1 MSSKG
6 LALLKVIK
14 LLGWSSIVVM
24 LLIAWYMS
32 QKAQQN
38 QPCTELKISISL
50 DDESYFVEKESIIRI
65 IAPNGD
71 ANSLIGK
78 PIKAFNSGLIESEIE
93 SNPFVKKAEVYS
105 TLEGALHVEVE
116 QRKPLFRVFKQQSK
130 GFYVDEEGMK
140 MPLSPIYS
148 ARVPVLRGAIAE
160 NYEGNDTMRTRV
172 LQEAFEIVSVISGS
186 DFWSSQIEEL
196 HYSLEGEFTLIPKV
210 GEQRILFGKAEEI
223 EEKLHK
229 LRLFYKHAMPRVGWT
244 TYKVINLK
252 YSGQIV
258 CEK

>member
-1 MSSKG
+1 MSVKG
-6 LALLKVIK
+6 LAFLKIIK
-14 LLGWSSIVVM
+14 LVWWTALPLMV
-24 LLIAWYMS
+24 LIAWNMALQS
-32 QKAQQN
+32 QQN
-38 QPCTELKISISL
+38 QPCTDLHIKISME
-50 DDESYFVEKESIIRI
+50 DESYFVEKGAILKILT
-65 IAPNGD
+65 ADGD
-71 ANSLIGK
+71 ARSLLGK
-78 PIKAFNSGLIESEIE
+78 PIKTFNSGYIESEIE
-93 SNPFVKKAEVYS
+93 SNPYVKKAQVYS
-105 TLEGALHVEVE
+105 TLEGALNVEVE

-140 MPLSPIYS
+140 MPLSPVYS
-148 ARVPVLRGAIAE
+148 ARVPILRGAVVE
-160 NYEGNDTMRTRV
+160 NYEGNDTMRTKA
-172 LQEAFEIVSVISGS
+172 LKDAFEILSTISRS